1 METGRVPF
9 GAAPGA
15 YALALLFVRSRIG
28 FIRRRLNFGALG
40 FAQRSFLVSL
50 SLFFLAPSTC
60 RPCSVGSISSVVWL
74 KCHHVPRWLT
84 THLSGAHASCGA
96 SFREK
101 LIDVSRR
108 FSNSALSL

>member
-1 METGRVPF
+1 MPF

-15 YALALLFVRSRIG
+15 HALALLFDRSMIG

-40 FAQRSFLVSL
+40 FAQRCFLVSL

-60 RPCSVGSISSVVWL
+60 RPRPLRSISSVIWL
-74 KCHHVPRWLT
+74 KCHHVPRWLI
-84 THLSGAHASCGA
+84 THLSGAHASCGT
-96 SFREK
+96 SFREE
-101 LIDVSRR
+101 LIDALRG

>member
-1 METGRVPF
+1 MGRLLHCNWF
-9 GAAPGA
+9 HQSAAQLRCAGLCA
-15 YALALLFVRSRIG
+15 AQFSR
-28 FIRRRLNFGALG
+28 LS
-40 FAQRSFLVSL
+40 FA
-50 SLFFLAPSTC
+50 FFLAPSTC

-74 KCHHVPRWLT
+74 KCHHVPRWLI